1 MHRIAAIA
9 LIVMY
14 SLVSGVAPAPAQTY
28 PQRPIRMLMPLAA
41 GSAVDVVARIVAEK
55 MAERLGQGI
64 VVENQPGAA
73 GLIGMRAGAKAEP
86 DGYTIIAVNDSV
98 MTMLPN
104 LRDDAGYD
112 PVRDFAP
119 VAQLVRINWALVAHP
134 SLGVSTLAGLL
145 EKSRAAPDGIAFAS
159 GGNGSPQ
166 HIAMELLM
174 QAAGVRLRHVSYRGV
189 TPALNDVIAGHVPL
203 MFAGLP
209 MPNEFVR
216 AGTLT
221 LLASAGE
228 QRSVVFP
235 DAPTMAEGGLAG
247 FSFYTWGALL
257 APAGTPPDI
266 VAQLNAAAVAALADP
281 AVRARLEGLGYS
293 IVANSPAAF
302 AQALTTDIA
311 RMRAVIRAARIRAD
325 P

>member
-1 MHRIAAIA
+1 MRNFAAVACAVISILA
-9 LIVMY
+9 ATP
-14 SLVSGVAPAPAQTY
+14 VSAQTY
-28 PQRPIRMLMPLAA
+28 PERPIRMLMPLAA

-112 PVRDFAP
+112 PLRDF
-119 VAQLVRINWALVAHP
+119 VAITQLVRINWALVAHP
-134 SLGVSTLAGLL
+134 SLGVSDLAGLL
-145 EKSRAAPDGIAFAS
+145 AKSRASPDAIAFAS

-166 HIAMELLM
+166 HVAMELLM
-174 QAAGVRLRHVSYRGV
+174 QSAGVRLRHVSYRGV
-189 TPALNDVIAGHVPL
+189 TAALNDVISGHVPL

-216 AGTLT
+216 AGTLK
-221 LLASAGE
+221 LLGSAGVT
-228 QRSVVFP
+228 RSAVFP
-235 DAPTMAEGGLAG
+235 DAPTLAEGGLAG

-257 APAGTPPDI
+257 APAGTPPAI
-266 VAQLNAAAVAALADP
+266 VARLNAAAVAALADP
-281 AVRARLEGLGYS
+281 AVRGRLEALGYS
-293 IVANSPAAF
+293 VVANSPAEFGA
-302 AQALTTDIA
+302 ALAGDLA
-311 RMRAVIRAARIRAD
+311 RMRAIIQAAHIG
-325 P
+325 PEP